1 MSQKADDYVKAVN
14 AVKSGVLGVN
24 WSVLDTERIELLSQV
39 LFQSTVVEDSFTQ
52 DDLDSAKMKAVL
64 QASEYF
70 EKRGSNGVLNETY
83 FIRACPLVARPGVLE
98 SSAAGTYNK
107 AMEIVTRII
116 DTMFSKDTSAEPMY
130 EHGYVDPFGS
140 IMIQKFVRADASAV
154 VQPTSNIRMGDN
166 HDGVTAGTSDLIVT
180 LPHVHDYNSEE
191 SFLTL
196 GTNPKMTEVEFVTQ
210 RTGESDIMDAVR
222 KSHMVQH
229 LPYMVQ
235 LRGKTVE
242 HEPLSPPPEGVTIQG
257 RIPTGREEVLHIHIV
272 EDGSD
277 TELARMEEMLR
288 CNPPKGT
295 FVYHMGS
302 GASLNSHH
310 AGQCGKYE
318 VPYFMTPLN
327 VGETWQEVAAGWVT
341 TDLTLEPKP
350 YDPFPFVDS
359 FTDGIEVGLYDYARQ
374 YGWLSNHFHQFA
386 SAPLSDLRNTAFFGG
401 VFVGWLINSG
411 MSIGTGELRHSRSQR
426 NQKHDLLVPV
436 VLQALYNDHWTDVHN
451 TRVMSSN
458 RKHYYYNI
466 EQQPITI
473 DSIIM
478 QLKWLSKQFHGG
490 WSGGYGGAKYKQSI
504 DATIKLTQVVK
515 KLLNNPT
522 KQNLLDTIGEAN
534 TCENNQHNTGFFFNK
549 FISKQALDWGTD
561 PTQIT
566 LNPVLFFQVYYAAKA
581 AHESVP
587 DMDEVKDVTHI
598 FKYIKKQTLTGLRNH
613 PLYTRN
619 DLPEE
624 IAEQEETIL
633 NHAYNHFHTG
643 KYGDSSNI
651 QLFIPC
657 GSKHCD
663 TCKSM
668 YTDKIKASII
678 PTIPMKVN
686 ESFDKPDVY
695 FPDKTTTESSVD
707 EEYSMLIHARVL
719 VYKENFK
726 THTNTQDE
734 MGVIPS
740 FYKWAEGVDVN
751 MLTDYHYNKFI
762 QLFAR
767 MNSFTHALLDAMPQ
781 DMQKEFHSKLMK
793 NGEDDNGQEEE

>member
-1 MSQKADDYVKAVN
+1 MSQKADDYVKAVK
-14 AVKSGVLGVN
+14 AVKNGALEVN
-24 WSVLDTERIELLSQV
+24 WRVLDTERIQLLNQESW
-39 LFQSTVVEDSFTQ
+39 TEDRCTFTEV
-52 DDLDSAKMKAVL
+52 DLHSVRADAIQ
-64 QASEYF
+64 QASDYF
-70 EKRGSNGVLNETY
+70 IHRSSGGNVLYETY

-98 SSAAGTYNK
+98 SSAATTYDE
-107 AMEIVTRII
+107 AMEIVERII
-116 DTMFSKDTSAEPMY
+116 ETMFSKDTSAKPMY

-140 IMIQKFVRADASAV
+140 IMIQKFVKADASAV

-180 LPHVHDYNSEE
+180 LPHVSDYASDA
-191 SFLTL
+191 SLSTL
-196 GTNPKMTEVEFVTQ
+196 GADKEMVEVEFVSQ
-210 RTGESDIMDAVR
+210 RTGESDIMDAMR
-222 KSHMVQH
+222 KSHMIQH
-229 LPYMVQ
+229 MHYMVQ
-235 LRGKTVE
+235 LRGKTVP
-242 HEPLSPPPEGVTIQG
+242 HAPLSPPPEGVTIQG
-257 RIPTGREEVLHIHIV
+257 RIPTGREEVLHIHTV

-295 FVYHMGS
+295 FVYHKGS

-318 VPYFMTPLN
+318 VPYFMTPLT

-341 TDLTLEPKP
+341 TDLSFEPKP

-436 VLQALYNDHWTDVHN
+436 VLQALYNDNWTDIHN
-451 TRVMSSN
+451 TRIMSSN
-458 RKHYYYNI
+458 RQHYYYNI
-466 EQQPITI
+466 ERQPITI

-490 WSGGYGGAKYKQSI
+490 WSGGYGGSKYKESI

-549 FISKQALDWGTD
+549 FISKNALDWGTD
-561 PTQIT
+561 PKQIT
-566 LNPVLFFQVYYAAKA
+566 LNPEQFFQVYYAAKA

-598 FKYIKKQTLTGLRNH
+598 FKYIKKQTLTGLRAN
-613 PLYTRN
+613 PIYTRH

-624 IAEQEETIL
+624 IAEQEETVVKY
-633 NHAYNHFHTG
+633 ASSQMHTG
-643 KYGDSSNI
+643 KYGDSSNN
-651 QLFIPC
+651 LFIPC
-657 GSKHCD
+657 GSKHCA
-663 TCKSM
+663 TCNSM
-668 YTDKIKASII
+668 YADKIKASII

-686 ESFDKPDVY
+686 LSQDKDGVY
-695 FPDKTTTESSVD
+695 FPDEEQEGSTVD
-707 EEYSMLIHARVL
+707 EEYSMLVHARVL
-719 VYKENFK
+719 VYKQNIQENQ
-726 THTNTQDE
+726 NTQDD
-734 MGVIPS
+734 MGVVPS
-740 FYKWAEGVDVN
+740 FYAWAAGVDVN
-751 MLTDYHYNKFI
+751 MLTDYHYNKFT
-762 QLFAR
+762 QLFAQV
-767 MNSFTHALLDAMPQ
+767 NSFTHALLDAMPH
-781 DMQKEFHSKLMK
+781 DLQKDFYSKLMK
-793 NGEDDNGQEEE
+793 KGEDDNGQEEE